1 MGERGKKEGVRGVGW
16 GVERGG
22 EGEAD
27 ALCNTMF
34 LPVSLAQGRLEQSFF
49 LAFMLL
55 GQKISFDASLAQ
67 LIFTLYVSFEHN
79 KSNIIQ
85 IKKIKCNSKTILLVL
100 LLKKEKKCKC
110 S

>member
-1 MGERGKKEGVRGVGW
+1 MQHNVFAGQSSTREVG
-16 GVERGG
+16 
-22 EGEAD
+22 
-27 ALCNTMF
+27 TK
-34 LPVSLAQGRLEQSFF
+34 FF

-85 IKKIKCNSKTILLVL
+85 IKIKSSVIPKLFFLFCF
-100 LLKKEKKCKC
+100 
-110 S
+110 